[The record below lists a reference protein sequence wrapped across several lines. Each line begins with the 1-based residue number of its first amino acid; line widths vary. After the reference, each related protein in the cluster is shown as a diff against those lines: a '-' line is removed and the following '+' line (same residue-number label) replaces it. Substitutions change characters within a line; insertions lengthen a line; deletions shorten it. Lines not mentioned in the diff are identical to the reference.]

1 MARLEER
8 KETYLTTVRGM
19 CRTCRDVVPAR
30 VFLGED
36 GVYQQSLC
44 PRCANEPARIAYD
57 RDWYLANVLKSMPD
71 HSPLKGSRDARLGCP
86 RDCGPC
92 SWHATPCQLPIIS
105 ITNACNLRCPIC
117 FTYNRSRPVYHMPAP
132 EMTRTVDWIVES
144 SGTVD
149 LINITGGEPTLH
161 PDLPEILK
169 RCCRPEIGRITMNS
183 NGIILAQDIDM
194 CRMLADLG
202 VYVILSFDTL
212 NPNSSRRLC
221 GADLVDI
228 KKRALENLSRAD
240 VRMTLLYVMVRGVNE
255 TEIGDLLD
263 MMRTHSHI
271 LGITIQTMTHTGQGG
286 STWPHRQH
294 IPVDEAVAILCRYS
308 GDRLQFSDF
317 TARPS
322 AHPLCYLSCY
332 LLKDEAGGLLPLA
345 RYLPQDEIEKLTKE
359 SYLPRPDGQ
368 EELFRRLIDECY
380 ARGEKENILTFRR
393 MLEKMYPP
401 GKMLSSFE
409 RQRVAEASARTIYVH
424 AHMDEDNFD
433 CSRAMLCPDLVPTE
447 PGRLVPAC
455 TYNLFYRR
463 QDPRFFEESRP

>member
-19 CRTCRDVVPAR
+19 CRACRDIVPAR
-30 VFLGED
+30 VFLTED

-44 PRCANEPARIAYD
+44 PKCVNEPARIASD
-57 RDWYLANVLKSMPD
+57 REWYLANVLKSMPD
-71 HSPLKGSRDARLGCP
+71 HSPLKGSRPAQLGCP
-86 RDCGPC
+86 HDCGPC

-105 ITNACNLRCPIC
+105 ITNACNLHCPIC
-117 FTYNRSRPVYHMPAP
+117 FTYNRIHPEYHMSTQ
-132 EMTRTVDWIVES
+132 EMARTVDWIVES
-144 SGTVD
+144 SGSVD

-161 PDLPEILK
+161 PALPEIIK
-169 RCCRPEIGRITMNS
+169 CCRRPDIGRITMNS
-183 NGIILAQDIDM
+183 NGIMLAQNVDM
-194 CRMLADLG
+194 CRMLAELG

-212 NPNSSRRLC
+212 KADVSRRMC
-221 GADLVDI
+221 GENLVDT
-228 KKRALENLSRAD
+228 KRQAIENLSRAG
-240 VRMTLLYVMVRGVNE
+240 VRMTLLFVMVRGINE

-263 MMRTHSHI
+263 MMCAYDHI

-286 STWPHRQH
+286 SRWPQRNH
-294 IPVDEAVAILCRYS
+294 IPVDEAVSILCTHS
-308 GDRLQFSDF
+308 GGRLQFSDF

-332 LLKDEAGGLLPLA
+332 MLKNDGGRLLPLA
-345 RYLPQDEIEKLTKE
+345 RYLPREEIEKLTAE
-359 SYLPRPDGQ
+359 SYLPRPDKQ
-368 EELFRRLIDECY
+368 EKPFRSLIDESY
-380 ARGEKENILTFRR
+380 ARGEKENNQLYRR
-393 MLEKMYPP
+393 ILEKAYPP
-401 GKMLSSFE
+401 GKALSAFE
-409 RQRVAEASARTIYVH
+409 RQRAVEASARTIYVH

-463 QDPRFFEESRP
+463 QDLRFFEESRQ

>member
-19 CRTCRDVVPAR
+19 CRTCRDIVPAR
-30 VFLGED
+30 IFLTED

-44 PRCANEPARIAYD
+44 PKCANEPVRIAAD
-57 RDWYLANVLKSMPD
+57 RDWYLSNVLKSMPD
-71 HSPLKGSRDARLGCP
+71 RSPLKGSRPARLGCP

-117 FTYNRSRPVYHMPAP
+117 FTYNRTDPEYHISAQ
-132 EMTRTVDWIVES
+132 EMARTVDWIVES
-144 SGTVD
+144 SGAVD

-161 PDLPEILK
+161 QGLPEILK
-169 RCCRPEIGRITMNS
+169 CCRRPEIGRITMNS
-183 NGIILAQDIDM
+183 NGIILAQDMDM
-194 CRMLADLG
+194 CRMLADLD

-212 NPNSSRRLC
+212 KADVSRRIC
-221 GADLVDI
+221 GKDLVDI
-228 KKRALENLSRAD
+228 KRQAIENLSRAG

-263 MMRTHSHI
+263 MMCANDHI
-271 LGITIQTMTHTGQGG
+271 LGITVQTMTHTGQGG
-286 STWPHRQH
+286 STWPQRNH
-294 IPVDEAVAILCRYS
+294 IPVDEAVTILCSQSRL
-308 GDRLQFSDF
+308 RLQFADF
-317 TARPS
+317 TSRPS

-332 LLKDEAGGLLPLA
+332 LLKNDDGGLLPLA
-345 RYLPQDEIEKLTKE
+345 RYLAHAEIEKLTIG

-368 EELFRRLIDECY
+368 EELFRRLIDESY
-380 ARGEKENILTFRR
+380 ARGEQENLRSFRR
-393 MLEKMYPP
+393 MLEKIYPP
-401 GKMLSSFE
+401 GKVLSAFE
-409 RQRVAEASARTIYVH
+409 RQRAAEASARTIYVH

-433 CSRAMLCPDLVPTE
+433 CSRAMLCPDLVPVE

-463 QDPRFFEESRP
+463 QDPRFFEENRQ